1 MIMMANSRTSFFI
14 WFSGQILPEVA
25 SVQWHG
31 IAAQHSDD
39 DDVRHTQVQRLVC
52 TSPEWNS
59 RLFSGTSAAPPVPQ
73 AAVYLSSFSMVTR
86 ITAVCAFLFMLAAL
100 SLLPT
105 LTHTPTHTIKLLHTS
120 AYSTGVFEA
129 CGQRESPP
137 RTATEVSI

>member
-14 WFSGQILPEVA
+14 WFSGPILPEVV

-39 DDVRHTQVQRLVC
+39 ADVRHTQVQRLVS
-52 TSPEWNS
+52 TVLWDS
-59 RLFSGTSAAPPVPQ
+59 TSAAPPGPP

-105 LTHTPTHTIKLLHTS
+105 LTHTPTHTITLLHTS